1 MKSRGPH
8 TAEVHAT
15 LATSLAPYRDAAP
28 AKLVV
33 CFAQMDGKNKL
44 YFGDNLKILRDHVAD
59 ASVDLIYLD
68 PPFNSNANYNV
79 LFKEKS
85 GEESAAQI
93 TAFEDTWQWSLE
105 TEAVYKEIVTSGPR
119 KLADLMQ
126 ALLAF
131 LGRND
136 MMAYLVMMAIR
147 LVELHRV
154 LKPTGSIYLHCDPTA
169 SHYIKLLMDSV
180 FGDEHFLNGSDVEA
194 NSGPCTSD
202 AEAVRVR
209 DSIFFFYADG
219 TNFNLEPIHTHPTTR
234 STSQTL
240 LAKWTRSG
248 NTHFR
253 RDLTA
258 QMSHASKGQ
267 MLHLEGNHTPTVAR
281 WRDYEER
288 HRMRWRP
295 EGRITGPEQGRH
307 APSEALPRRHAGC
320 AGPGHLDGYQAM
332 LNLSAERLGYPTQ
345 KPEALLE
352 RIVKASSNEGDLVLD
367 PFCGCG
373 TAIAV
378 AEKLK
383 RRWIG
388 IDITYLAINLVQRR
402 LRDSFAEQL
411 SPYEIIGAPTDVQG
425 AEALKE
431 ISPHQFEWWAVDL
444 VNARPAKD
452 HKKGADTGIDGYIN
466 FFDDKSGQAKQVIVQ
481 VKSGYIGV
489 NHVRDLKGVLERE
502 KAAIGAL
509 ITLRE
514 PTKPMLTEAAATGF
528 YESKDFPGRYPRLQI
543 LTIAELLAG
552 KKLEYPAH
560 RVETF
565 AKAER
570 KTKHEQEEM
579 F

>member
-1 MKSRGPH
+1 
-8 TAEVHAT
+8 
-15 LATSLAPYRDAAP
+15 
-28 AKLVV
+28 
-33 CFAQMDGKNKL
+33 MDEKNKL
-44 YFGDNLKILRDHVAD
+44 YFGDNLKILRDYVED

-68 PPFNSNANYNV
+68 PPFNSQATYNV

-93 TAFEDTWQWSLE
+93 MAFEDTWGWGLE
-105 TEAVYKEIVTSGPR
+105 PEAVYKQIVTNGPR

-169 SHYIKLLMDSV
+169 SHYLKLVLDAI
-180 FGDEHFLNGSDVEA
+180 FGSENYLNEVSWKRTTTKGDYKQ
-194 NSGPCTSD
+194 G
-202 AEAVRVR
+202 AVNWPRVR
-209 DSIFFFYADG
+209 DVIFYYCRTRAHRPVFVQPFSAYDEEYVASKYPHADAQG
-219 TNFNLEPIHTHPTTR
+219 
-234 STSQTL
+234 
-240 LAKWTRSG
+240 
-248 NTHFR
+248 R
-253 RDLTA
+253 RYGLWDLTA
-258 QMSHASKGQ
+258 PGSGTRGHPKYKLLG
-267 MLHLEGNHTPTVAR
+267 VVR
-281 WRDYEER
+281 YWRYNKEKMQGLVD
-288 HRMRWRP
+288 
-295 EGRITGPEQGRH
+295 EGRVVQ
-307 APSEALPRRHAGC
+307 PSPGAVPRYKRYLDEMPGVALGDSWDDIP
-320 AGPGHLDGYQAM
+320 PINSQAQ
-332 LNLSAERLGYPTQ
+332 ERLGYPTQ

-352 RIVKASSNEGDLVLD
+352 RIIKASSNEGDVVLD

-378 AEKLK
+378 AERLK

-402 LRDSFAEQL
+402 LRDHFPNDL

-481 VKSGYIGV
+481 VKSGYVGV
-489 NHVRDLKGVLERE
+489 SHVRDLKGVIERE
-502 KAAIGAL
+502 KAALGAL

-528 YESKDFPGRYPRLQI
+528 YESKEFPGRYPRLQI
-543 LTIAELLAG
+543 LTIAELLEG

-570 KTKHEQEEM
+570 KTKTQQDGL

>member
-1 MKSRGPH
+1 MS
-8 TAEVHAT
+8 
-15 LATSLAPYRDAAP
+15 D
-28 AKLVV
+28 
-33 CFAQMDGKNKL
+33 KNRL
-44 YFGDNLKILRDHVAD
+44 YFGDNLGILREYVLE

-68 PPFNSNANYNV
+68 PPFNSSASYNV

-85 GEESAAQI
+85 GEQSAAQI
-93 TAFEDTWQWSLE
+93 TAFEDTWQWGRE
-105 TEAVYKEIVTSGPR
+105 PEAVYREIVTSGPR

-126 ALLAF
+126 ALLSF

-136 MMAYLVMMAIR
+136 MMAYLVMMAVR

-169 SHYIKLLMDSV
+169 SHYLKQIMDAV
-180 FGDEHFLNGSDVEA
+180 FG
-194 NSGPCTSD
+194 P
-202 AEAVRVR
+202 
-209 DSIFFFYADG
+209 
-219 TNFNLEPIHTHPTTR
+219 
-234 STSQTL
+234 
-240 LAKWTRSG
+240 
-248 NTHFR
+248 THFR
-253 RDLTA
+253 NEVIWKRTSAHSAAKRWNDVHDTILFYTRADGYLWNEVILPHSDEYSARYRNQDGDGQKWADDNLTGPGIRHGDSGALWRGFDPTARGVHWKVSLKTVEAIVGPGTARQMKTTDKLDLLDRHGYIHWPRGRTGKGKGFPRFKRYL
-258 QMSHASKGQ
+258 SKG
-267 MLHLEGNHTPTVAR
+267 
-281 WRDYEER
+281 
-288 HRMRWRP
+288 
-295 EGRITGPEQGRH
+295 GRLQDVVTDIP
-307 APSEALPRRHAGC
+307 PINS
-320 AGPGHLDGYQAM
+320 QAQ
-332 LNLSAERLGYPTQ
+332 ERLGYPTQ

-352 RIVKASSNEGDLVLD
+352 RIIRASSNEADLVLD

-378 AEKLK
+378 AERLK

-402 LRDSFAEQL
+402 LKDSFGEQL
-411 SPYEIIGAPTDVQG
+411 GHYVIIGAPTDVRG

-452 HKKGADTGIDGYIN
+452 HKKGADSGIDGYIN
-466 FFDDKSGQAKQVIVQ
+466 FFDDKSGKAKQVIVQ

-502 KAAIGAL
+502 KASIGAL

-514 PTKPMLTEAAATGF
+514 PTRPMLTEAASSGF
-528 YESKDFPGRYPRLQI
+528 YEPADLPGRYPRLQI
-543 LTIAELLAG
+543 LTIAELLGG

-565 AKAER
+565 ARAER
-570 KTKHEQEEM
+570 KTKSTQEGL

>member
-1 MKSRGPH
+1 MLESQCQVRRQTVKW
-8 TAEVHAT
+8 
-15 LATSLAPYRDAAP
+15 LAVLFPTCPRIVAA
-28 AKLVV
+28 VV
-33 CFAQMDGKNKL
+33 VFSGEMDWKNKL
-44 YFGDNLKILRDHVAD
+44 YFGDNLSILRDCVLD
-59 ASVDLIYLD
+59 ASIDLIYLD

-105 TEAVYKEIVTSGPR
+105 AEAVYKEIVTSGPR

-147 LVELHRV
+147 LVELQRV
-154 LKPTGSIYLHCDPTA
+154 LKLTGTIYLHCDPTA
-169 SHYIKLLMDSV
+169 SHYLKLLMDAI
-180 FGDEHFLNGSDVEA
+180 FGVQYFVNEITWKRSSAH
-194 NSGPCTSD
+194 SD
-202 AEAVRVR
+202 AKQGAKHFGRV
-209 DSIFFFYADG
+209 AD
-219 TNFNLEPIHTHPTTR
+219 TI
-234 STSQTL
+234 L
-240 LAKWTRSG
+240 LYCKSDDRTW
-248 NTHFR
+248 NPQYQPY
-253 RDLTA
+253 D
-258 QMSHASKGQ
+258 Q
-267 MLHLEGNHTPTVAR
+267 EYID
-281 WRDYEER
+281 RDYRRVDENGRRYRIDNLQGPGGAAKGNPSYEFLGVTR
-288 HRMRWRP
+288 YWRYSKDNMMDLYRK
-295 EGRITGPEQGRH
+295 GRIIQTRPGAVPQYKRYLDEMPGVPVQNVWTDVPVINNRS
-307 APSEALPRRHAGC
+307 SEK
-320 AGPGHLDGYQAM
+320 
-332 LNLSAERLGYPTQ
+332 LGYPTQ

-352 RIVKASSNEGDLVLD
+352 RIVKASSNEGDVVLD

-378 AEKLK
+378 AEKLT

-388 IDITYLAINLVQRR
+388 IDVTYLAINLVQRR
-402 LRDSFAEQL
+402 LRDSFGEQL
-411 SPYEIIGAPTDVQG
+411 CPYEIIGAPTDVQG

-431 ISPHQFEWWAVDL
+431 INPYQFEWWAVDL
-444 VNARPAKD
+444 VDARPAKD
-452 HKKGADTGIDGYIN
+452 HKKGADTGIDGYVN

-502 KAAIGAL
+502 KAPIGVL

-514 PTKPMLTEAAATGF
+514 PTKPMLTEAASGGF

-543 LTIAELLAG
+543 LTIAELLEG
-552 KKLEYPAH
+552 KKIEYPEH

-570 KTKHEQEEM
+570 KTKHLQEDL

>member
-1 MKSRGPH
+1 M
-8 TAEVHAT
+8 EW
-15 LATSLAPYRDAAP
+15 
-28 AKLVV
+28 
-33 CFAQMDGKNKL
+33 KNRL
-44 YFGDNLKILRDHVAD
+44 YFGDNLDILRREVPD

-68 PPFNSNANYNV
+68 PPFNSNATYNV

-93 TAFEDTWQWSLE
+93 MAFEDTWQWSVE
-105 TEAVYKEIVTSGPR
+105 VEAVYKEIVTGGPR
-119 KLADLMQ
+119 RLADLMQ

-169 SHYIKLLMDSV
+169 SHYLKLVLDAI
-180 FGDEHFLNGSDVEA
+180 FGHGRFLNEVAWKRSSAHSDTKQGMKRCGRIHDVLFIYSKSE
-194 NSGPCTSD
+194 NYTWHPIYTPYTKEYLESEYRHVSQ
-202 AEAVRVR
+202 
-209 DSIFFFYADG
+209 DG
-219 TNFNLEPIHTHPTTR
+219 
-234 STSQTL
+234 
-240 LAKWTRSG
+240 
-248 NTHFR
+248 R
-253 RDLTA
+253 RYKETDLTA
-258 QMSHASKGQ
+258 AKPGGDVKYKWRVKRLMAKGRRWEADLTDEYVRPRKGLEYKAVSPYGGRFWAYSKQ
-267 MLHLEGNHTPTVAR
+267 NLVEFAR
-281 WRDYEER
+281 N
-288 HRMRWRP
+288 
-295 EGRITGPEQGRH
+295 
-307 APSEALPRRHAGC
+307 
-320 AGPGHLDGYQAM
+320 GHLIHRSTGMPRLVQYADEMPGIPVQDLWSDISPAM
-332 LNLSAERLGYPTQ
+332 GAEDLGYPTQ
-345 KPEALLE
+345 KPNALLE
-352 RIVKASSNEGDLVLD
+352 RIVNLSSNEGDLVVD

-373 TAIAV
+373 TAIAA
-378 AEKLK
+378 AEGLK
-383 RRWIG
+383 RQWIG

-411 SPYEIIGAPTDVQG
+411 SPYEIIGAPTDLKS

-481 VKSGYIGV
+481 VKSGYIHV
-489 NHVRDLKGVLERE
+489 NHVRDLKGVLDRE
-502 KAAIGAL
+502 KAAIGVL

-552 KKLEYPAH
+552 KKLEYPTH

-565 AKAER
+565 AKAQR
-570 KTKHEQEEM
+570 KTKHSQEDL

>member
-1 MKSRGPH
+1 M
-8 TAEVHAT
+8 
-15 LATSLAPYRDAAP
+15 DA
-28 AKLVV
+28 
-33 CFAQMDGKNKL
+33 KNKL
-44 YFGDNLKILRDHVAD
+44 YFGDNLKILRDYVED

-68 PPFNSNANYNV
+68 PPFNSSATYNV

-93 TAFEDTWQWSLE
+93 MAFEDTWQWGLE
-105 TEAVYKEIVTSGPR
+105 PEGVYKEIVTSGPR

-154 LKPTGSIYLHCDPTA
+154 LKATGSIYLHCDPTA
-169 SHYIKLLMDSV
+169 SHYLKLVMDAIFAPQNFTNEIVWKRSDAHSDAKQGAKH
-180 FGDEHFLNGSDVEA
+180 FGRIHDVLLFYSKGSDMAFNTLYRPLPQSTIENWYRYVEPGTGRRYNKA
-194 NSGPCTSD
+194 DVTGPGGAAKGNPRYEWKGITRYWRYSRENMQRLDDEGRLVYSKSGMPYEKRYLD
-202 AEAVRVR
+202 E
-209 DSIFFFYADG
+209 
-219 TNFNLEPIHTHPTTR
+219 
-234 STSQTL
+234 
-240 LAKWTRSG
+240 
-248 NTHFR
+248 
-253 RDLTA
+253 
-258 QMSHASKGQ
+258 SKGVPTQ
-267 MLHLEGNHTPTVAR
+267 DWWDDISMLRGIST
-281 WRDYEER
+281 
-288 HRMRWRP
+288 
-295 EGRITGPEQGRH
+295 TG
-307 APSEALPRRHAGC
+307 
-320 AGPGHLDGYQAM
+320 
-332 LNLSAERLGYPTQ
+332 ERLGYPTQ

-352 RIVKASSNEGDLVLD
+352 RVIRVGSNEGDLILD

-402 LRDSFAEQL
+402 LRDHFPDDL

-481 VKSGYIGV
+481 VKSGYVGV
-489 NHVRDLKGVLERE
+489 SDVRDLKGVIERE

-514 PTKPMLTEAAATGF
+514 PTKPMLTEAAAAGF
-528 YESKDFPGRYPRLQI
+528 YESKELPGRYPRLQI
-543 LTIAELLAG
+543 LTVAELLAG

-570 KTKHEQEEM
+570 KTKSEQDRL

>member
-1 MKSRGPH
+1 
-8 TAEVHAT
+8 
-15 LATSLAPYRDAAP
+15 
-28 AKLVV
+28 
-33 CFAQMDGKNKL
+33 MDEKNKL

-68 PPFNSNANYNV
+68 PPFNSNATYNV

-93 TAFEDTWQWSLE
+93 MAFEDTWQWSVE

-169 SHYIKLLMDSV
+169 SHYLKLLMDSA
-180 FGDEHFLNGSDVEA
+180 FGPEHFRNEVAWKRHNARSTDRRWPRVHDIMLLYSRGPRFLFRPTLVPGDMAKIPHTLITGADGKKYQTYELTGAGRTRHGESGKPWRGFNPSKMGRHWA
-194 NSGPCTSD
+194 NAHSVMDEWDAAGLIHWPRDRGFPRRRD
-202 AEAVRVR
+202 AEPFVPEARTITVGDVWTDIDRINQ
-209 DSIFFFYADG
+209 S
-219 TNFNLEPIHTHPTTR
+219 
-234 STSQTL
+234 
-240 LAKWTRSG
+240 AK
-248 NTHFR
+248 
-253 RDLTA
+253 
-258 QMSHASKGQ
+258 
-267 MLHLEGNHTPTVAR
+267 
-281 WRDYEER
+281 
-288 HRMRWRP
+288 
-295 EGRITGPEQGRH
+295 
-307 APSEALPRRHAGC
+307 
-320 AGPGHLDGYQAM
+320 
-332 LNLSAERLGYPTQ
+332 ERLGYDTQ

-352 RIVKASSNEGDLVLD
+352 RIVRASSNEGDVVLD

-373 TAIAV
+373 TAVAV
-378 AEKLK
+378 AERLK
-383 RRWIG
+383 RSWIG

-402 LRDSFAEQL
+402 LRDSFGEQL
-411 SPYEIIGAPTDVQG
+411 SPYEIIGAPTDVRG

-444 VNARPAKD
+444 VNARPAKE

-489 NHVRDLKGVLERE
+489 NHVRDLKGVLDRE

-552 KKLEYPAH
+552 KKLECPTH

-570 KTKHEQEEM
+570 KTKSEQDGL

>member
-1 MKSRGPH
+1 
-8 TAEVHAT
+8 
-15 LATSLAPYRDAAP
+15 
-28 AKLVV
+28 
-33 CFAQMDGKNKL
+33 MDWKNKL
-44 YFGDNLKILRDHVAD
+44 YFGDNLSIMRECVAD
-59 ASVDLIYLD
+59 ASIDLIYLD

-105 TEAVYKEIVTSGPR
+105 AEAVYKEIVTSGPR

-154 LKPTGSIYLHCDPTA
+154 LKLTGSIYLHCDTTA
-169 SHYIKLLMDSV
+169 SHYLKILMDAI
-180 FGDEHFLNGSDVEA
+180 FGPDRFRNEIIWQRTSAHNDPSRYGRVHDGVLFYGRGDRHDWYQQFDEADKAYFAAHDFE
-194 NSGPCTSD
+194 
-202 AEAVRVR
+202 R
-209 DSIFFFYADG
+209 DEQG
-219 TNFNLEPIHTHPTTR
+219 NLYR
-234 STSQTL
+234 
-240 LAKWTRSG
+240 K
-248 NTHFR
+248 

-258 QMSHASKGQ
+258 PAHGHMSGQYCWKGKLPPKGR
-267 MLHLEGNHTPTVAR
+267 MWSYTEENMMTLER
-281 WRDYEER
+281 
-288 HRMRWRP
+288 
-295 EGRITGPEQGRH
+295 EGRIAYTTTGMPRLKIYAEDLKGIPYQDVWARPE
-307 APSEALPRRHAGC
+307 LW
-320 AGPGHLDGYQAM
+320 
-332 LNLSAERLGYPTQ
+332 LNSAAAERLGYPTQ

-352 RIVKASSNEGDLVLD
+352 RMIKSSSKVGDIVLD

-378 AEKLK
+378 AERLQ

-402 LRDSFAEQL
+402 LRDSFGEQL
-411 SPYEIIGAPTDVQG
+411 TAYEIIGAPTDVRG
-425 AEALKE
+425 AEALKV
-431 ISPHQFEWWAVDL
+431 INPYQFEWWAVDL

-452 HKKGADTGIDGYIN
+452 HMKGADTGIDGYIN
-466 FFDDKSGQAKQVIVQ
+466 FFDDKTGQAKQVIVQ

-502 KAAIGAL
+502 KAPIGVL
-509 ITLRE
+509 ITLRQ
-514 PTKPMLTEAAATGF
+514 PTRPMLTEAAAGGF

-543 LTIAELLAG
+543 LTIAQLLEG
-552 KKLEYPAH
+552 KKIQYPEH

-570 KTKHEQEEM
+570 KTKHEQDGL

>member
-1 MKSRGPH
+1 
-8 TAEVHAT
+8 V
-15 LATSLAPYRDAAP
+15 
-28 AKLVV
+28 
-33 CFAQMDGKNKL
+33 DGKNKL
-44 YFGDNLKILRDHVAD
+44 YFGDNLGILREHVAD

-68 PPFNSNANYNV
+68 PPFNSNATYNV

-93 TAFEDTWQWSLE
+93 TAFEDTWQWGLE

-136 MMAYLVMMAIR
+136 MMAYLVMMAVR
-147 LVELHRV
+147 LVELHRT

-169 SHYIKLLMDSV
+169 SHYIKTLLDATFMPQNFRTEIIWKRSSA
-180 FGDEHFLNGSDVEA
+180 H
-194 NSGPCTSD
+194 SD
-202 AEAVRVR
+202 AKQGRRQHGRLHDV
-209 DSIFFFYADG
+209 IFFY
-219 TNFNLEPIHTHPTTR
+219 TKSE
-234 STSQTL
+234 S
-240 LAKWTRSG
+240 KWTWNPIYTPYDEGYTDDFYRYIEPETG
-248 NTHFR
+248 R
-253 RDLTA
+253 RYRLGDLTGPGGA
-258 QMSHASKGQ
+258 AKGNPRYKV
-267 MLHLEGNHTPTVAR
+267 MGVTR
-281 WRDYEER
+281 YWRYTKQNMEELIR
-288 HRMRWRP
+288 
-295 EGRITGPEQGRH
+295 QGRVVQ
-307 APSEALPRRHAGC
+307 SS
-320 AGPGHLDGYQAM
+320 PGAVPAYKRYLDEMQGVPLQDVWTDIRPIGSQAQ
-332 LNLSAERLGYPTQ
+332 ERLGYPTQ
-345 KPEALLE
+345 KPEALLD
-352 RIVKASSNEGDLVLD
+352 RIIKSSSNEGDVVLD

-373 TAIAV
+373 TTIAA
-378 AEKLK
+378 AERLK

-388 IDITYLAINLVQRR
+388 VDITYLAINLVQRR
-402 LRDSFAEQL
+402 VRDTFHNDL

-444 VNARPAKD
+444 VNARPAKE

-489 NHVRDLKGVLERE
+489 NHVRELQAVIERE

-509 ITLRE
+509 ITLRD

-543 LTIAELLAG
+543 LTVAELLAG

-570 KTKHEQEEM
+570 KTKSEQEGL

>member
-1 MKSRGPH
+1 
-8 TAEVHAT
+8 
-15 LATSLAPYRDAAP
+15 
-28 AKLVV
+28 
-33 CFAQMDGKNKL
+33 MDGTNKL
-44 YFGDNLKILRDHVAD
+44 YFGDNLKILRDYVPD
-59 ASVDLIYLD
+59 TSVDLIYLD
-68 PPFNSNANYNV
+68 PPFNSQATYNV
-79 LFKEKS
+79 LFKEKT

-93 TAFEDTWQWSLE
+93 MAFEDTWQWGRES
-105 TEAVYKEIVTSGPR
+105 EAVYREIVERGPR
-119 KLADLMQ
+119 KLADLIQ

-136 MMAYLVMMAIR
+136 MLAYLVMMAIR

-169 SHYIKLLMDSV
+169 SHYLKQVMDAI
-180 FGDEHFLNGSDVEA
+180 FDHRMFLNEIIWKRTHAHGSSRRFGPVHDVILLYA
-194 NSGPCTSD
+194 R
-202 AEAVRVR
+202 AEHY
-209 DSIFFFYADG
+209 SW
-219 TNFNLEPIHTHPTTR
+219 TNPRTQHDPEY
-234 STSQTL
+234 
-240 LAKWTRSG
+240 LAKHFKHTDRRTGRRFQPISLTGSG
-248 NTHFR
+248 IRHGDSGKPWRGIDPTKVR
-253 RDLTA
+253 RHWALPGAIVGETEV
-258 QMSHASKGQ
+258 KG
-267 MLHLEGNHTPTVAR
+267 ETVQDKLDAL
-281 WRDYEER
+281 DAA
-288 HRMRWRP
+288 
-295 EGRITGPEQGRH
+295 GRIYWPEARH
-307 APSEALPRRHAGC
+307 GTPRLKWFADELKGAAL
-320 AGPGHLDGYQAM
+320 LDVWTDIPPIGAQAQ
-332 LNLSAERLGYPTQ
+332 ERLGYPTQ

-352 RIVKASSNEGDLVLD
+352 RIIKASSNEGDVVLD

-378 AEKLK
+378 AERLK

-402 LRDSFAEQL
+402 LRDAFHGDL

-466 FFDDKSGQAKQVIVQ
+466 FFDDKSGQAKRVIVQ
-481 VKSGYIGV
+481 VKSGYVGV
-489 NHVRDLKGVLERE
+489 NHVRDLKGVIERE
-502 KAAIGAL
+502 KAALGAL

-514 PTKPMLTEAAATGF
+514 PTKPMLTEAAAAGF
-528 YESKDFPGRYPRLQI
+528 YESKDFPGRYPHLQI

-570 KTKHEQEEM
+570 KSKSEQSGL

>member
-1 MKSRGPH
+1 
-8 TAEVHAT
+8 
-15 LATSLAPYRDAAP
+15 
-28 AKLVV
+28 
-33 CFAQMDGKNKL
+33 
-44 YFGDNLKILRDHVAD
+44 
-59 ASVDLIYLD
+59 
-68 PPFNSNANYNV
+68 V

-93 TAFEDTWQWSLE
+93 TAFEDTWQWSI
-105 TEAVYKEIVTSGPR
+105 EAEVVYKEIVTSGPR

-126 ALLAF
+126 ALLSF

-147 LVELHRV
+147 LVELYRV

-169 SHYIKLLMDSV
+169 SHYLKLVLDSV
-180 FGDEHFLNGSDVEA
+180 FGPDKFKTEITWKRSSAH
-194 NSGPCTSD
+194 SD
-202 AEAVRVR
+202 AKQGRRQHGRIHDV
-209 DSIFFFYADG
+209 IFFYTKSFDKYTWNQLYTPYDQDYIDQFYR
-219 TNFNLEPIHTHPTTR
+219 FVEPKTGRPYTT
-234 STSQTL
+234 
-240 LAKWTRSG
+240 G
-248 NTHFR
+248 
-253 RDLTA
+253 DLTGPGGA
-258 QMSHASKGQ
+258 AKGNPKYRVLGVTRYWRFTKEKMHQMIS
-267 MLHLEGNHTPTVAR
+267 
-281 WRDYEER
+281 
-288 HRMRWRP
+288 
-295 EGRITGPEQGRH
+295 EGRVIQSKPG
-307 APSEALPRRHAGC
+307 AVPRYKRYLDEM
-320 AGPGHLDGYQAM
+320 PGVPIQDVWTDVKPIGAQA
-332 LNLSAERLGYPTQ
+332 AERLGYPTQ
-345 KPEALLE
+345 KPESLLD
-352 RIVKASSNEGDLVLD
+352 RIVGASSNESDVVLD

-373 TAIAV
+373 TTIAV
-378 AEKLK
+378 AERIK

-402 LRDSFAEQL
+402 LRDTFGEQL
-411 SPYEIIGAPTDVQG
+411 SPYEIVGAPTDVQG

-431 ISPHQFEWWAVDL
+431 INPYQFEWWAVDL

-489 NHVRDLKGVLERE
+489 NHVRDLKGVLDRE

-570 KTKHEQEEM
+570 KTKDSQEEM

>member
-1 MKSRGPH
+1 M
-8 TAEVHAT
+8 EW
-15 LATSLAPYRDAAP
+15 
-28 AKLVV
+28 
-33 CFAQMDGKNKL
+33 KNRL
-44 YFGDNLKILRDHVAD
+44 YFGDNLDILRREVPD

-68 PPFNSNANYNV
+68 PPFNSNATYNV

-93 TAFEDTWQWSLE
+93 TAFEDTWQWSME
-105 TEAVYKEIVTSGPR
+105 AEAVYKEIVTSGAH

-136 MMAYLVMMAIR
+136 MMAYLVMMAVR

-169 SHYIKLLMDSV
+169 SHYLKLVLDAI
-180 FGDEHFLNGSDVEA
+180 FGHGRFLNEVAWKRSSAHSDTKQGMKRCGRIHDVLFIYSKSE
-194 NSGPCTSD
+194 NYTWHPIYTPYTKEYLESEYRHVSQ
-202 AEAVRVR
+202 
-209 DSIFFFYADG
+209 DG
-219 TNFNLEPIHTHPTTR
+219 
-234 STSQTL
+234 
-240 LAKWTRSG
+240 
-248 NTHFR
+248 R
-253 RDLTA
+253 RYKETDLTA
-258 QMSHASKGQ
+258 AKPGGDVKYKWRVKRLMAKGRRWEADLTDEYVRPRKGLEYKAVSPYGGRFWAYSKQ
-267 MLHLEGNHTPTVAR
+267 NLVEFAR
-281 WRDYEER
+281 N
-288 HRMRWRP
+288 
-295 EGRITGPEQGRH
+295 
-307 APSEALPRRHAGC
+307 
-320 AGPGHLDGYQAM
+320 GHLIHRSTGMPRLVQYADEMPGIPVQDLWSDISPAM
-332 LNLSAERLGYPTQ
+332 GAEDLGYPTQ
-345 KPEALLE
+345 KPNALLE
-352 RIVKASSNEGDLVLD
+352 RIVNLSSNEGDLVVD

-373 TAIAV
+373 TAIAA
-378 AEKLK
+378 AEGLK
-383 RRWIG
+383 RQWIG

-411 SPYEIIGAPTDVQG
+411 SPYEIIGAPTDLKS

-466 FFDDKSGQAKQVIVQ
+466 FFDDKSGKAKQVIVQ

-489 NHVRDLKGVLERE
+489 NHVRDLKGVLDRE

-514 PTKPMLTEAAATGF
+514 PPKPMLTEAAATGF
-528 YESKDFPGRYPRLQI
+528 YESKDFSGRYPRLQI

-560 RVETF
+560 CVETF

-570 KTKHEQEEM
+570 KTKHEQEPL

>member
-1 MKSRGPH
+1 
-8 TAEVHAT
+8 
-15 LATSLAPYRDAAP
+15 
-28 AKLVV
+28 
-33 CFAQMDGKNKL
+33 MDEKNKL
-44 YFGDNLKILRDHVAD
+44 YFGDNLKILREYVPD

-68 PPFNSNANYNV
+68 PPFNSSATYNV

-93 TAFEDTWQWSLE
+93 MAFEDTWQWGRES
-105 TEAVYKEIVTSGPR
+105 EAVYREIVERGPR
-119 KLADLMQ
+119 KLADLIQ

-169 SHYIKLLMDSV
+169 SHYLKLVLDAV
-180 FGDEHFLNGSDVEA
+180 FGPDKFKTEIIWKRSSAH
-194 NSGPCTSD
+194 SD
-202 AEAVRVR
+202 AKQGRRQHGRIHDV
-209 DSIFFFYADG
+209 IFFYTKSFAEYTWNQVHTAYDQEYVDQFYRHVEEG
-219 TNFNLEPIHTHPTTR
+219 T
-234 STSQTL
+234 
-240 LAKWTRSG
+240 G
-248 NTHFR
+248 R
-253 RDLTA
+253 RYRLGDLTGPGGA
-258 QMSHASKGQ
+258 AKGNPKYEV
-267 MLHLEGNHTPTVAR
+267 MGVTR
-281 WRDYEER
+281 YWRYTRER
-288 HRMRWRP
+288 MDQLIR
-295 EGRITGPEQGRH
+295 EGRVIQTSPGAVPAYKRYLDEMPGVPIQDIWTDVGPIG
-307 APSEALPRRHAGC
+307 A
-320 AGPGHLDGYQAM
+320 QAE
-332 LNLSAERLGYPTQ
+332 ERLGYPTQ

-352 RIVKASSNEGDLVLD
+352 RIIKASSNEGDLVLD

-378 AEKLK
+378 AERLK

-402 LRDSFAEQL
+402 LRDHHPTDL

-481 VKSGYIGV
+481 VKSGYVGV
-489 NHVRDLKGVLERE
+489 NHVRDLKGVIERE

-514 PTKPMLTEAAATGF
+514 PTKPMLTEAASAGF
-528 YESKDFPGRYPRLQI
+528 YEPKDFPGRYPRLQI

-552 KKLEYPAH
+552 KKLEYPSGPVA
-560 RVETF
+560 RDETF

-570 KTKHEQEEM
+570 KTKTQQEQL

>member
-1 MKSRGPH
+1 
-8 TAEVHAT
+8 
-15 LATSLAPYRDAAP
+15 
-28 AKLVV
+28 
-33 CFAQMDGKNKL
+33 
-44 YFGDNLKILRDHVAD
+44 
-59 ASVDLIYLD
+59 
-68 PPFNSNANYNV
+68 
-79 LFKEKS
+79 
-85 GEESAAQI
+85 
-93 TAFEDTWQWSLE
+93 LE
-105 TEAVYKEIVTSGPR
+105 PEAVYKQIVTNGPR

-169 SHYIKLLMDSV
+169 SHYLKLVLDAI
-180 FGDEHFLNGSDVEA
+180 FGSENYLNEVSWKRTTTKGDYKQ
-194 NSGPCTSD
+194 G
-202 AEAVRVR
+202 AVNWPRVR
-209 DSIFFFYADG
+209 DVIFYYCRTRAHRPVFVQPFSAYDEEYVASKYPHADAQG
-219 TNFNLEPIHTHPTTR
+219 
-234 STSQTL
+234 
-240 LAKWTRSG
+240 
-248 NTHFR
+248 R
-253 RDLTA
+253 RYGLWDLTA
-258 QMSHASKGQ
+258 PGSGTRGHPKYKLLG
-267 MLHLEGNHTPTVAR
+267 VVR
-281 WRDYEER
+281 YWRYNKEKMQGLVD
-288 HRMRWRP
+288 
-295 EGRITGPEQGRH
+295 EGRVVQ
-307 APSEALPRRHAGC
+307 PSPGAVPRYKRYLDEMPGVALGDSWDDIP
-320 AGPGHLDGYQAM
+320 PINSQAQ
-332 LNLSAERLGYPTQ
+332 ERLGYPTQ

-352 RIVKASSNEGDLVLD
+352 RIIKASSNEGDVVLD

-378 AEKLK
+378 AERLK

-402 LRDSFAEQL
+402 LRDHFPNDL

-481 VKSGYIGV
+481 VKSGYVGV
-489 NHVRDLKGVLERE
+489 SHVRDLKGVIERE
-502 KAAIGAL
+502 KAALGAL

-528 YESKDFPGRYPRLQI
+528 YESKEFPGRYPRLQI
-543 LTIAELLAG
+543 LTIAELLEG

-570 KTKHEQEEM
+570 KTKTQQDGL

>member
-1 MKSRGPH
+1 
-8 TAEVHAT
+8 
-15 LATSLAPYRDAAP
+15 
-28 AKLVV
+28 
-33 CFAQMDGKNKL
+33 MDQKNRL
-44 YFGDNLKILRDHVAD
+44 YFGDNLKILRDYVED

-68 PPFNSNANYNV
+68 PPFNSNATYNV

-93 TAFEDTWQWSLE
+93 TAFEDTWQWSVE
-105 TEAVYKEIVTSGPR
+105 AEAVYKEIVTSGPR

-147 LVELHRV
+147 LVELQRV

-169 SHYIKLLMDSV
+169 SHYLKLVLDAI
-180 FGDEHFLNGSDVEA
+180 FGQGRFLNEVAWKRSSAHSDTKQGMKRCGRIHDVLFIYSKSE
-194 NSGPCTSD
+194 NYTWHPIYTPYTKEYLESEYRHVS
-202 AEAVRVR
+202 E
-209 DSIFFFYADG
+209 DG
-219 TNFNLEPIHTHPTTR
+219 
-234 STSQTL
+234 
-240 LAKWTRSG
+240 
-248 NTHFR
+248 R
-253 RDLTA
+253 RYKETDLTA
-258 QMSHASKGQ
+258 AKPGGDVKYKWRVKRLMAKGRRWEADLTDECMRPRKGFEYKAVSPYGGRFWAYSKQ
-267 MLHLEGNHTPTVAR
+267 NLVEFAKN
-281 WRDYEER
+281 
-288 HRMRWRP
+288 
-295 EGRITGPEQGRH
+295 
-307 APSEALPRRHAGC
+307 
-320 AGPGHLDGYQAM
+320 GHLIHRSTGMPRLVQYADEMPGIPLQDLWSDIGPAM
-332 LNLSAERLGYPTQ
+332 GTEDLGYPTQ
-345 KPEALLE
+345 KPNALLE
-352 RIVKASSNEGDLVLD
+352 RIVNLSSDEGDLVLD

-373 TAIAV
+373 TAIAA
-378 AEKLK
+378 AEGLK
-383 RRWIG
+383 RQWIG

-481 VKSGYIGV
+481 VKSGYVGV
-489 NHVRDLKGVLERE
+489 NHVRDLKGVIERE

-528 YESKDFPGRYPRLQI
+528 YESKEFPGRYPRLQI

-552 KKLEYPAH
+552 KKLEYPTH

-570 KTKHEQEEM
+570 KTKSEQEDL

>member
-1 MKSRGPH
+1 
-8 TAEVHAT
+8 
-15 LATSLAPYRDAAP
+15 
-28 AKLVV
+28 
-33 CFAQMDGKNKL
+33 MDEKNKL

-79 LFKEKS
+79 LFREKS

-93 TAFEDTWQWSLE
+93 TAFEDTWQWSIE
-105 TEAVYKEIVTSGPR
+105 AEAVYKEIVTSGPR

-169 SHYIKLLMDSV
+169 SHYLKLLMDSI
-180 FGDEHFLNGSDVEA
+180 FGPECFLNEIIWKRTTAHSSAKRFG
-194 NSGPCTSD
+194 
-202 AEAVRVR
+202 
-209 DSIFFFYADG
+209 
-219 TNFNLEPIHTHPTTR
+219 PIHD
-234 STSQTL
+234 TL
-240 LAKWTRSG
+240 FYYAKTDQVIWNAQFTEYDEAYLEKYYRYDDGDGRLYWRNS
-248 NTHFR
+248 
-253 RDLTA
+253 LTA
-258 QMSHASKGQ
+258 AGVRHGSSGKTWRGIDITSTGQHWKFTVEKLDELDAAGQIYWPQGGRGFPQIKRYRDELKGIAVGDIWTDIDRINQ
-267 MLHLEGNHTPTVAR
+267 VA
-281 WRDYEER
+281 
-288 HRMRWRP
+288 
-295 EGRITGPEQGRH
+295 
-307 APSEALPRRHAGC
+307 
-320 AGPGHLDGYQAM
+320 
-332 LNLSAERLGYPTQ
+332 AERLGYPTQ

-352 RIVKASSNEGDLVLD
+352 RVIKSSSNEEDIVLD

-378 AEKLK
+378 AERVK

-388 IDITYLAINLVQRR
+388 IDVTYLAINLVQRR
-402 LRDSFAEQL
+402 LRDTFHNDL

-502 KAAIGAL
+502 KAPIGAL

-552 KKLEYPAH
+552 KKLEYPTH

-565 AKAER
+565 AKAEK
-570 KTKHEQEEM
+570 KTKSTQEGL